1 MLISLWLW
9 WMGSKFTAGN
19 GSRPGSGLGGLGG
32 HRVCLLLRPLWRYS
46 ISEKG
51 SMERRVVWA
60 SPEYSRGQWRS
71 NRGCSLS
78 LRGWTLLMP
87 YYGGYVKAI
96 ESWAG
101 CKKIDG
107 RHKPGR
113 WTHVT
118 SHLFPPPDFAD
129 QIFNLPSKF
138 LTSQSQ
144 DFLLLENNNVSSKC
158 SCSTVG
164 ICFAK
169 KQGRSNN
176 WQFSKIDAPMN
187 FDPQDDFSSKKILIL
202 SKRR

>member
-1 MLISLWLW
+1 M
-9 WMGSKFTAGN
+9 AV
-19 GSRPGSGLGGLGG
+19 GLGGLGG
-32 HRVCLLLRPLWRYS
+32 QRPPPSSALTIFNLRKREHGTKS
-46 ISEKG
+46 S
-51 SMERRVVWA
+51 WA
-60 SPEYSRGQWRS
+60 SLEYSRGQCRDQTASAGLAAASW
-71 NRGCSLS
+71 
-78 LRGWTLLMP
+78 GWTWLMP

-158 SCSTVG
+158 SCSIVG
-164 ICFAK
+164 ICLAK
-169 KQGRSNN
+169 KQGSNN
-176 WQFSKIDAPMN
+176 WRLLDWCASEASIYK
-187 FDPQDDFSSKKILIL
+187 L
-202 SKRR
+202 